1 MSPAMN
7 KFAMTVLAVAC
18 ALALSACSSSGESGH
33 AVDAGNATVPARL
46 PTGNIEAGRSLA
58 TKGDGSTAACVSCH
72 GAEGN
77 KPLADMY
84 PKIGGQYAD
93 YLAHALQAY
102 RSGARKGGTGEVM
115 AAQAKGLSDQQIA
128 DLAAYFASVPP
139 QLRDLEN
146 AN

>member
-1 MSPAMN
+1 
-7 KFAMTVLAVAC
+7 MTVLAATC
-18 ALALSACSSSGESGH
+18 ALALAACGASGEPGH

-46 PTGNIEAGRSLA
+46 PAGNIEAGHTLA
-58 TKGDGSTAACVSCH
+58 TKGAGNIAACVTCH

-77 KPLADMY
+77 APLADMY
-84 PKIGGQYAD
+84 PKIGGQYGD

-102 RSGARKGGTGEVM
+102 RSGTRSGGTGEVM
-115 AAQAKGLSDQQIA
+115 AAQAKNLDDQQIA

-139 QLRDLEN
+139 QLRDLQN

>member
-1 MSPAMN
+1 MT
-7 KFAMTVLAVAC
+7 KFSMTVLVAAC
-18 ALALSACSSSGESGH
+18 VLALSGCSASDESAH

-46 PTGNIEAGRSLA
+46 PTGNIEAGRTLA
-58 TKGDGSTAACVSCH
+58 TKGEGSIAACVSCH

-77 KPLADMY
+77 APLADMY

-102 RSGARKGGTGEVM
+102 RAGTRSGGTGEVM

-128 DLAAYFASVPP
+128 DLAIYFASVPP
-139 QLRDLEN
+139 QLRDLHN

>member
-1 MSPAMN
+1 MN
-7 KFAMTVLAVAC
+7 KISMTVLAAAC
-18 ALALSACSSSGESGH
+18 ALVLSACGNSGESEH

-46 PTGNIEAGRSLA
+46 PDGNIEAGRTLA
-58 TKGDGSTAACVSCH
+58 TKGEGSIAACVSCH

-77 KPLADMY
+77 APLADMY
-84 PKIGGQYAD
+84 PKIGGQYGD
-93 YLAHALQAY
+93 YIAHALQAY
-102 RSGARKGGTGEVM
+102 RSGARSGGTGEVM

-139 QLRDLEN
+139 QLRDLQD